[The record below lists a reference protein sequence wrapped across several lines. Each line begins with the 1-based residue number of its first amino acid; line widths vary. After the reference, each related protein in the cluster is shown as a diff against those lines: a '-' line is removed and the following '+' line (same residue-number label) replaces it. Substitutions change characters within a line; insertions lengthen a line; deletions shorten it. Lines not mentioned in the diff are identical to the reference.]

1 MILTVNAGSSSV
13 RLAAFRQ
20 DGGKLFR
27 IADAHQSIGEG
38 GRGDLFRDFLGK
50 IGADGVSA
58 VSHRVV
64 HGGTSLVKSCI
75 VGPEEESQIERLSSL
90 APLHN
95 PPALNLIRIARD
107 ALGESVPQIAV
118 FDTALYADMPEVAK
132 TYALPMDL
140 CAQHGIMR
148 YGFHGLA
155 HKAMWLRWSEL
166 RPKAHGTGKVITLQ
180 LGAGSSI
187 TAFKDG
193 AAVDTTMG
201 FSPLEGLVM
210 ATRSGD
216 VDPEIVIYLQ
226 REANM
231 SGEEIDTLLNES
243 SGLLGVSGVSADMRD
258 LLESDEPRAR
268 LAVELFC
275 YRARKY
281 IGAFMAVLGGVDTV
295 LFGGGVGENSPRV
308 REKILSGLYWYGI
321 GIDGDNNS
329 SAIGIEAHI
338 SSRDSRSDV
347 WVLPVDEALLLAR
360 QAAAVLGRTE

>member
-13 RLAAFRQ
+13 RLAAFKQ
-20 DGGKLFR
+20 EQGTLFR
-27 IADAHQSIGEG
+27 VADAHRSIDEG
-38 GRGDLFRDFLGK
+38 GRGDLFRDFLEK

-95 PPALNLIRIARD
+95 PPALNLIRVARD

-118 FDTALYADMPEVAK
+118 FDTALYADMPDVAK

-140 CAQHGIMR
+140 CAEHGIRR

-166 RPKAHGTGKVITLQ
+166 RPEAHGMGKVITLQ
-180 LGAGSSI
+180 LGAGCSI

-216 VDPEIVIYLQ
+216 VDPEVVLYLQ

-231 SGEEIDTLLNES
+231 SGEEIDAMLNES
-243 SGLLGVSGVSADMRD
+243 SGLLGVSGVSTDMRK
-258 LLESDEPRAR
+258 LLESGEPRSR
-268 LAVELFC
+268 LAVDLYC

-281 IGAFMAVLGGVDTV
+281 IGAFMAVLGGIDTV
-295 LFGGGVGENSPRV
+295 LFGGGVAENSPRV
-308 REKILSGLYWYGI
+308 RERILSGFYWYGM
-321 GIDGDNNS
+321 GIDMDANS

-338 SSRDSRSDV
+338 SSRDSRSDI

-360 QAAAVLGRTE
+360 EAAALLGKTK